1 MMPLLFSSSSYLSFF
16 LVLVIIIIYFP
27 SHPSIARKSLP
38 NKAVLEELYFSYDSS
53 RLENMSPKGIAKRSI
68 QDFQKENN
76 YDTKVTFS
84 GSEMIGS
91 DLSLSALPHAVR
103 LLKAAKTKGARWS
116 TTHEMHMASKS
127 GNKKNLY
134 GDIIEMDYDPP
145 HRKLPIHN

>member
-1 MMPLLFSSSSYLSFF
+1 MMSLLFSSSSYLSFF
-16 LVLVIIIIYFP
+16 LLLVIIIIYFP
-27 SHPSIARKSLP
+27 SHPSIALRSLP
-38 NKAVLEELYFSYDSS
+38 NKAVLEELYFSTDSS

-68 QDFQKENN
+68 QDFHKENN

-116 TTHEMHMASKS
+116 TTHEIHMVSKS

-134 GDIIEMDYDPP
+134 EDIIEMDYDPP
-145 HRKLPIHN
+145 HRKPPIHN